1 MEPLVPAGVDLRDF
15 AYLPMDVVRLRDSG
29 LAVEASG
36 DEFRAAVLLWCVAWH
51 QIPAASLPEDDRVL
65 AMYAGF
71 GRDTKGWRK
80 VRTGALRGFE
90 RASDGRLYHRVLAEK
105 ANEAWESKL
114 RLRHR
119 RECERIKKSS
129 QRSKTEPVY
138 PSFDE
143 WKEHLIATGSD
154 QWSFVPRDMS
164 GTAAGTIEGRPGS
177 VPRES
182 LPLKGK
188 GNGEGIGEREG
199 KVIEHPSSLRSDS
212 SAPSAADPAIA
223 SEVEKPEPEKPE
235 LKLTPPAEIAERT
248 AIRIREITADAVASF
263 NAVLGKPNGLLPS
276 VHLVNDVRQEQVR
289 RCIPVARAICE
300 RLYGASTITR
310 RFWDDYFAEC
320 ARDPFLSGQRKGG
333 KDHEGYVPEFELFT
347 RKGKMSA
354 VFDKAMSEDAA

>member
-1 MEPLVPAGVDLRDF
+1 
-15 AYLPMDVVRLRDSG
+15 LPDASDRL
-29 LAVEASG
+29 ASG
-36 DEFRAAVLLWCVAWH
+36 TPMASPSSSAPSPSPSPRA
-51 QIPAASLPEDDRVL
+51 
-65 AMYAGF
+65 
-71 GRDTKGWRK
+71 T
-80 VRTGALRGFE
+80 AL
-90 RASDGRLYHRVLAEK
+90 S
-105 ANEAWESKL
+105 
-114 RLRHR
+114 
-119 RECERIKKSS
+119 
-129 QRSKTEPVY
+129 
-138 PSFDE
+138 
-143 WKEHLIATGSD
+143 
-154 QWSFVPRDMS
+154 
-164 GTAAGTIEGRPGS
+164 
-177 VPRES
+177 
-182 LPLKGK
+182 
-188 GNGEGIGEREG
+188 
-199 KVIEHPSSLRSDS
+199 SSLRSDS
-212 SAPSAADPAIA
+212 SAPSAADPTLA

-248 AIRIREITADAVASF
+248 ANRIREITADAVASF